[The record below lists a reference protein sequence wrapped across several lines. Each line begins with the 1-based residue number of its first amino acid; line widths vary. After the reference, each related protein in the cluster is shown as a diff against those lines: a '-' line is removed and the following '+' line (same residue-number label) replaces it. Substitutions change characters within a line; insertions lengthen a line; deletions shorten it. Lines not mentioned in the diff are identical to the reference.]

1 MGTKINNIAIE
12 GIRGV
17 KEGLTLALNGKSILI
32 YGDNGMGKSTISD
45 SLEWFFKD
53 EVSHLSGEEIDLKEA
68 LRNSYISENKKSSID
83 ISFTTPALNSQRSL
97 EFKKSKLVTEYSSK
111 SDVFINYIK
120 TSSKENI
127 LLRHKFLTDFIDKT
141 KSDKL
146 KSLSEIIGFSEV
158 TKVKETLRKAY
169 SSINTEIKNQ
179 NFESQINT
187 QKVTLKENLGSVMSV
202 EENLFKEINDVCTPL
217 KIDIEVKSFADID
230 ILLNKLKSK
239 TNAALINEQKFLE
252 TCKNSFSILKGE
264 SSMISQEYNKYFT
277 EFNIIAKDVQSI
289 MQIYFAE
296 LLKAG
301 KQLIDKKFHKED
313 NCPLCQQIKK
323 RDELVSEIEERLLE
337 IEKASSKKLTY
348 DSAKQGFTSIIESR
362 IKKIEFLL
370 NEPLI
375 KEEANKYIKE
385 NIDSILNKLR
395 SFQKAAV
402 EKVSSGNLLL
412 DPKELLF
419 SDNDFL
425 ALEKIEA
432 RIDVVKTTIAKD
444 NSTTIFSKISF
455 AKDAF
460 SKIKKFEAEKDKLD
474 KQRLSLEIICNEFVK
489 RQKKAL
495 EDFINAFSTEIN
507 SFYQFM
513 NGGEQFDEIRIATI
527 GEEDKLLGITIEYK
541 FNDAWVSPPQKY
553 FSESHLNCFGIS
565 FFLASVLAFNKENK
579 FIVFDDV
586 ISSFDSTH
594 RVKFANLL
602 LEKFPDYQLIVL
614 THENQ
619 WFDFFRNAVKGKNW
633 LVNSV
638 NWTVEKGTHFKDT
651 SENLRD
657 KIEKKISENST
668 DKLGNDIR
676 EYLESILKSVAV
688 NIEVKL
694 KFQLNDRNED
704 RMAHELLTEV
714 KGRVSKSSTGL
725 SAFNSLFERT
735 LACTFIGNKDSHDS
749 SFTPKI
755 GDLKAFWTDVSD
767 IEKLFLCDSCKT
779 QIQLKYY
786 DEAAKEISCRCT
798 NLKYDFKK

>member
-1 MGTKINNIAIE
+1 MKLNNILIE

-17 KEGLTLALNGKSILI
+17 KEGLTLALNEKSILI

-45 SLEWFFKD
+45 SLEWFFND

-68 LRNSYISENKKSSID
+68 LRNSYIPETKKSSVD
-83 ISFTTPALNSQRSL
+83 ISFSTPAFNSQRSL
-97 EFKKSKLVTEYSSK
+97 EFKKSKLVAEYSNK
-111 SDVFINYIK
+111 NDVFINYLK
-120 TSSKENI
+120 ASSKENL

-141 KSDKL
+141 KADKL

-169 SSINTEIKNQ
+169 STINTEIKNQ

-187 QKVTLKENLGSVMSV
+187 QKVTLKENLGSVMSI
-202 EENLFKEINDVCTPL
+202 EENLFKEINELCKPL
-217 KIDIEVKSFADID
+217 KIDIEIKSFADID
-230 ILLNKLKSK
+230 TLLNKLKSQ
-239 TNAALINEQKFLE
+239 TNAPLINEQKFLE
-252 TCKNSFSILKGE
+252 TCKNSFTILKGE
-264 SSMISQEYNKYFT
+264 SSMINQEYNKYYT
-277 EFNIIAKDVQSI
+277 EFNIIAKDVHSI

-296 LLKAG
+296 LLKSG
-301 KQLIDKKFHKED
+301 KQLIEKKFHKED
-313 NCPLCQQIKK
+313 NCPLCQQNKK
-323 RDELVSEIEERLLE
+323 RDELLSEIEKRLLE

-348 DSAKQGFTSIIESR
+348 DSAKQGFTTIIESR
-362 IKKIEFLL
+362 IKKMEFLL

-375 KEEANKYIKE
+375 KEDANKYIKE
-385 NIDSILNKLR
+385 NIEGILSKLKT
-395 SFQKAAV
+395 FQKAAV

-412 DPKELLF
+412 DPKDLF
-419 SDNDFL
+419 SESDYS
-425 ALEKIEA
+425 ALEKIET
-432 RIDVVKTTIAKD
+432 RINVVKASIAKN

-474 KQRLSLEIICNEFVK
+474 KQRLSLEIIYNEFVK

-507 SFYQFM
+507 SYYQFM
-513 NGGEQFDEIRIATI
+513 NGGEQFDEIRIATL

-541 FNDAWVSPPQKY
+541 FNGDWVSPPQKY

-602 LEKFPDYQLIVL
+602 LEKFSNYQLIVL
-614 THENQ
+614 THENH

-638 NWTVEKGTHFKDT
+638 NWTVDKGTHFKDT

-657 KIEKKISENST
+657 KIEKKIAENNI

-688 NIEVKL
+688 NIEIKL

-704 RMAHELLTEV
+704 RMAYELLTEV
-714 KGRVSKSSTGL
+714 KGRVSKSTSF
-725 SAFNSLFERT
+725 SSSNALFERT
-735 LACTFIGNKDSHDS
+735 ITSTFIGNKDSHDS

-755 GDLKAFWTDVSD
+755 GDLKAFWKDVKD
-767 IEKLFLCDSCKT
+767 IETLFFCDACDAPVH
-779 QIQLKYY
+779 LKYY
-786 DEAAKEISCRCT
+786 DESGKNIKCKCGV
-798 NLKYDFKK
+798 KIYDFKK